1 MIGAAALNV
10 NVGQLQYAEV
20 TAVVRRKGSPILEHH
35 VLSSFESEEHKA
47 HREALGIELPAPT
60 FTPPPVPFWRK
71 AMKFVGL
78 AALALSLHRHY
89 PDVLWAATVITNAGQ
104 AIVTN
109 LVSGIGGTVPNFVAW
124 GTGAGTAGVT
134 DTTLFTETTDET
146 RVTGTKSRVTTTV
159 TNDTYQVVSTNTVAT
174 AGKTITNV
182 GIFDASTT
190 GNLYFKSD
198 FTGLAL
204 LVGDSIT
211 FTLKIKY
218 S

>member
-1 MIGAAALNV
+1 MISLKTETMSNVQFAQVLGRITLADGTDCGEQVLDHHESWGHKFRRIGRKVLPFLAVGLLAASGAAKHSDDL
-10 NVGQLQYAEV
+10 L
-20 TAVVRRKGSPILEHH
+20 KL
-35 VLSSFESEEHKA
+35 
-47 HREALGIELPAPT
+47 LP
-60 FTPPPVPFWRK
+60 
-71 AMKFVGL
+71 
-78 AALALSLHRHY
+78 
-89 PDVLWAATVITNAGQ
+89 AATVITNAGQ

-109 LVSGIGGTVPNFVAW
+109 LVTGIGGTVPKFVAW

-134 DTTLFTETTDET
+134 DTTLFTESTDEART
-146 RVTGTKSRVTTTV
+146 SGTESRVTTTV
-159 TNDTYQVVSTNTVAT
+159 TNDTKQTVGTITVVT

-182 GIFDASTT
+182 GLFDASTT

-211 FTLKIKY
+211 FTIKVKF